1 MSDPVV
7 TQPASRFDRGFL
19 GHPTGLGVLLGTK
32 ALERFSYY
40 GMQSLLVLY
49 MTKHLLVPGKI
60 ENVWGMQEVQ
70 AALGGVQGY
79 ALTSS
84 LFGIYA
90 GLIYLGP
97 IAGGYVSDRW
107 IGRHYAVVT
116 GALIMAIGFFQL
128 MFVQTALLALLFLV
142 FGTALFKGNLA
153 SQVGSLYTA
162 QDQRRTD
169 AFQLYFISVS
179 VGGLLA
185 PLIIG
190 TVGEKAGWSLGF
202 GSAGVGML
210 AGIGVY
216 LLGLSRLPAG
226 QPQHHKLEKPESSS
240 SGADDSARLH
250 LLFLVLPIFAL
261 VLIPNSQIFNAYMVW
276 ADREF
281 ALELNGFRIPTSWLM
296 FLDGTVGL
304 LVLVLISWFWR
315 RWQRA
320 YAAPDEVWKI
330 LIGCGFSIA
339 SMTVLASAAL
349 SQEPGTKIGLSV
361 PILFHIFNASAFAHI
376 LPSMLSL
383 VSRIAPAS
391 LSATSIGLYYLA
403 FFTANL
409 LTGWIGR
416 YFELMPTSTFWLMHA
431 VIGAVAMLGFIG
443 IQRILRNELAR
454 YSTKSSA
461 TPTPQE
467 LADVNATR

>member
-142 FGTALFKGNLA
+142 LGTALFKGNLA
-153 SQVGSLYTA
+153 SQVGSLYA
-162 QDQRRTD
+162 AADQRRTE

-179 VGGLLA
+179 MGGLLA

-190 TVGEKAGWSLGF
+190 TVGEKAGWSQGF
-202 GSAGVGML
+202 GLAGIGML

-216 LLGLSRLPAG
+216 LLGLPRLPAG
-226 QPQHHKLEKPESSS
+226 KSPHQQAAKTELSTLS
-240 SGADDSARLH
+240 ADDNARLR
-250 LLFLVLPIFAL
+250 LLLLVLPIFAL
-261 VLIPNSQIFNAYMVW
+261 ALVPNSQIFNAYVVW

-304 LVLVLISWFWR
+304 LVLVMISWFWR
-315 RWQRA
+315 GWQRT
-320 YAAPDEVWKI
+320 YPGPDEVRKI
-330 LIGCGFSIA
+330 LIGCGFSMA
-339 SMTVLASAAL
+339 SMMVLASAAL
-349 SQEPGTKIGLSV
+349 SQEPGTKISLSAPV
-361 PILFHIFNASAFAHI
+361 LFHVLNALGFAHI
-376 LPSMLSL
+376 LPSVLSL

-391 LSATSIGLYYLA
+391 LGATSIGLYYLA
-403 FFTANL
+403 FFAANL
-409 LTGWIGR
+409 SAGWIGR
-416 YFELMPTSTFWLMHA
+416 HFENMPTHTFWLMHA
-431 VIGAVAMLGFIG
+431 AIGAVATLGFFSIRG
-443 IQRILRNELAR
+443 VLRNSLR
-454 YSTKSSA
+454 HRTQDSA
-461 TPTPQE
+461 APAPKDMLDTERT
-467 LADVNATR
+467 L